1 MEFKDKYYRQFTLSE
16 VIDQAKIDAELKE
29 GVLRLNLP
37 KGQAATPRRIT
48 VKTGQ
53 GLSQHMG
60 GHTGPARTI
69 RSKGMTPHL

>member
-16 VIDQAKIDAELKE
+16 VIDQAKIDAELKD

-48 VKTGQ
+48 VKTG
-53 GLSQHMG
+53 
-60 GHTGPARTI
+60 
-69 RSKGMTPHL
+69 